1 MFEVAVIIINYNSSD
16 YTFQCVK
23 SIIEKTNS
31 KLNYQIVIVDNA
43 SEMEDFLQLKNN
55 LNSISF
61 QNLSLHRSKI
71 NTGFG
76 GGNMFGVQFANAE
89 YYAFVNNDSLFN
101 NDCLSII
108 KTEMQNNPNLG
119 ICGPK
124 CFKEDGSVLPTLDH
138 FASPLKELFGR
149 KILEKINPNEYPNRK
164 KEYTLPQKGQLV
176 SGSFMMLKSADFNAV
191 GGFDTNIFLYYEET
205 DLCKRLR
212 KINKFAYLI
221 PNATFIHFHGVS
233 TPKSLAIK
241 TELKLS
247 MLYVIRKHNGYL
259 WHKFILIYLSIKY
272 FFSSIFKPKY
282 WKLFATIVTGASLSN
297 SLKVKQ
303 KLWDL

>member
-1 MFEVAVIIINYNSSD
+1 MFDVAVIIINYNSSD
-16 YTFQCVK
+16 FTFQCVK
-23 SIIEKTNS
+23 SIIEKTNN
-31 KLNYQIVIVDNA
+31 KLNFQIVVVDNA
-43 SEMEDFLQLKNN
+43 SEKEDFLQLERN

-61 QNLSLHRSKI
+61 ENLSLHRSKI

-108 KTEMQNNPNLG
+108 KSEMDNNSDLG

-124 CFKEDGSVLPTLDH
+124 CYKEDGTVLPTLDH
-138 FASPLKELFGR
+138 FVSPLKELLGR
-149 KILEKINPNEYPNRK
+149 KILEKINPNQYPNRK
-164 KEYTLPQKGQLV
+164 KEYTKPQKGQFV
-176 SGSFMMLKSADFNAV
+176 SGSFMMLKSADFNTV

-221 PNATFIHFHGVS
+221 PDAIFTHFHGVS

-241 TELKLS
+241 KELKLS
-247 MLYVIRKHNGYL
+247 MLYVIRKHNGYF
-259 WHKFILIYLSIKY
+259 WHKFMLIYMSLKY
-272 FFSSIFKPKY
+272 FISSIFKPKY
-282 WKLFATIVTGASLSN
+282 WELFFAFITGASLAN
-297 SLKVKQ
+297 SLKQKQ
-303 KLWDL
+303 KLNG

>member
-1 MFEVAVIIINYNSSD
+1 MFDVAVIIINYNSSD

-31 KLNYQIVIVDNA
+31 NLSFQIVVVDNA
-43 SEMEDFLQLKNN
+43 SEMEDFLQLENN
-55 LNSISF
+55 LKSISF
-61 QNLSLHRSKI
+61 DGLSLHRSKI

-76 GGNMFGVQFANAE
+76 GGNMFGVQFTNAE
-89 YYAFVNNDSLFN
+89 YYAFVNNDSLFE

-108 KTEMQNNPNLG
+108 KTEMENNPNLG

-138 FASPLKELFGR
+138 FVSPMKELFGR
-149 KILEKINPNEYPNRK
+149 KILERINPKEFPNRK
-164 KEYTLPQKGQLV
+164 KEYTIPQKGQFV

-212 KINKFAYLI
+212 KINKFAYLV
-221 PNATFIHFHGVS
+221 PSAVFTHFHGAS
-233 TPKSLAIK
+233 TPKSIAIK
-241 TELKLS
+241 KELKLS
-247 MLYVIRKHNGYL
+247 MLYVIRKHNGYF
-259 WHKFILIYLSIKY
+259 WHKFMLIYISIKF

-282 WKLFATIVTGASLSN
+282 WELFFTFITGASLTN
-297 SLKVKQ
+297 SLKQKQ
-303 KLWDL
+303 KLNG